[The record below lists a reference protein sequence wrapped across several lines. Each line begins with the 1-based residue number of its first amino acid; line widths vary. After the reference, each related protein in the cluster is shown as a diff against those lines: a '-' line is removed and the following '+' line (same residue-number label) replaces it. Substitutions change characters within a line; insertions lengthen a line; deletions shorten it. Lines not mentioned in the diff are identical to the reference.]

1 MPTDKQQLH
10 AATRPTAFIAF
21 GGTGDVA
28 KKKFYPALYHLSL
41 AKLLPKPL
49 YIVGVARRGVN
60 EKEYRRVIE
69 QAVRTNIGKKPLNRP
84 ALQRLLQHAVF
95 FSGDLTKPAV
105 YSAVEQFIES
115 REKQFNKPIQR
126 LFYLGLPPKIFP
138 YVFDNVQTCR
148 MGSAMCSI
156 HQILS
161 RIIIEKPFGYDQQSA
176 QELQQR
182 LSAAFDERQIYR
194 MDHYLGKEA
203 VQNILLFRF
212 GNAIFDGLWNR
223 DEIRAIQVTA
233 LETLG
238 VEDRANYY
246 ERTGA
251 LRDVLQNHLLQL
263 VAYATM
269 DQPTALT
276 TAEVHAAKEQ
286 ILKQTALWPAATQ
299 FVRGQ
304 YATGTVDGKKV
315 IAYRGE
321 PNVDPRSTTET
332 YAAVKLAV
340 NTPRWQGIPIYLR
353 SGKRMGRKVSEITY
367 VFRRPQN
374 LGFLEQL
381 NTPIRSSFV
390 TIRLDPDPGISIR
403 VNVKRPGLSMELAP
417 ADLHFCYQETFGMQG
432 VAAYERLLLDVIE
445 GNQLLFTSSREVD
458 EFWRIMHPVLDAF
471 QKNQTPLHFYKAGSL
486 GPAAAAD
493 LPDEEGERWIDD
505 TLDIC
510 KRAHC

>member
-1 MPTDKQQLH
+1 
-10 AATRPTAFIAF
+10 
-21 GGTGDVA
+21 
-28 KKKFYPALYHLSL
+28 
-41 AKLLPKPL
+41 
-49 YIVGVARRGVN
+49 
-60 EKEYRRVIE
+60 
-69 QAVRTNIGKKPLNRP
+69 
-84 ALQRLLQHAVF
+84 
-95 FSGDLTKPAV
+95 
-105 YSAVEQFIES
+105 
-115 REKQFNKPIQR
+115 
-126 LFYLGLPPKIFP
+126 
-138 YVFDNVQTCR
+138 
-148 MGSAMCSI
+148 
-156 HQILS
+156 
-161 RIIIEKPFGYDQQSA
+161 
-176 QELQQR
+176 
-182 LSAAFDERQIYR
+182 
-194 MDHYLGKEA
+194 
-203 VQNILLFRF
+203 
-212 GNAIFDGLWNR
+212 
-223 DEIRAIQVTA
+223 
-233 LETLG
+233 
-238 VEDRANYY
+238 
-246 ERTGA
+246 
-251 LRDVLQNHLLQL
+251 
-263 VAYATM
+263 
-269 DQPTALT
+269 
-276 TAEVHAAKEQ
+276 
-286 ILKQTALWPAATQ
+286 
-299 FVRGQ
+299 VRGQ

-332 YAAVKLAV
+332 YAAVKLAED
-340 NTPRWQGIPIYLR
+340 TPRWQGIPIYLR

-432 VAAYERLLLDVIE
+432 VATYERLLLDVIE